1 MQKFFQNLVVLK
13 EGNDILNAVKQSA
26 FPRTAFFSYS
36 WYAAV
41 FKERV
46 YVDKIQILMQKL
58 KEAYNSQMLN
68 KYAIGT
74 SASQQYLV
82 RESNMVFATYR
93 NKNAIS
99 RFLKG

>member
-26 FPRTAFFSYS
+26 FPTTAFFSYS
-36 WYAAV
+36 SYAAV
-41 FKERV
+41 LNNP
-46 YVDKIQILMQKL
+46 VDTIQILMQKL
-58 KEAYNSQMLN
+58 KQAYNSQMLN

-74 SASQQYLV
+74 SASQKYLV